1 MKLCELPIEN
11 CVTVSMWLTSKIC

>member
-1 MKLCELPIEN
+1 MKFCELPIKN